1 MREVHRSE
9 GAITVPGIVV
19 GIDGSRH
26 SQRALEVAITEAA
39 LRHVPLTV
47 LTVHQ
52 VVAGYSGHGVA
63 YPGDDTLAEK
73 ARQAAQ
79 EEVDGVL
86 ADLGDSRPAS
96 VTVQGVSG
104 LPAEAL
110 LAAAKDADMI
120 VVGSRGAGGFSRL
133 LLGSVSYQVAH
144 HARVPVLIVPPADL
158 KP

>member
-1 MREVHRSE
+1 
-9 GAITVPGIVV
+9 VPGIIV
-19 GIDGSRH
+19 GIDGSQH

-63 YPGDDTLAEK
+63 YPGDDALADK

-86 ADLGDSRPAS
+86 AKVGDSRPPS
-96 VTVQGVSG
+96 VTVRGVSG
-104 LPAEAL
+104 LPAEAIL
-110 LAAAKDADMI
+110 NAAKDADMI
-120 VVGSRGAGGFSRL
+120 VVGARGAGGFSRL
-133 LLGSVSYQVAH
+133 LVGSVSSQVAH
-144 HARVPVLIVPPADL
+144 HAHIPVLIVPPADR